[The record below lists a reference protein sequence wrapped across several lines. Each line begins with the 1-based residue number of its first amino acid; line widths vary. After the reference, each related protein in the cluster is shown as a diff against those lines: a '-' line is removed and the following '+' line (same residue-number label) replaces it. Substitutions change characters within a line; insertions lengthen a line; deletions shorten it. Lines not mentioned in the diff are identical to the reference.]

1 MLYTLTNESH
11 GLVISQIPVLE
22 LGQRGVGQ
30 CILLVP
36 AVTLIQNNQSA
47 TLACWGWPALNS
59 ITSCVFLSVV
69 LGAPDAPKPFLAP
82 GGPCDEMLMAQ

>member
-1 MLYTLTNESH
+1 MSESWCREGPIH
-11 GLVISQIPVLE
+11 VGNLFPALG
-22 LGQRGVGQ
+22 GQRGVGQ